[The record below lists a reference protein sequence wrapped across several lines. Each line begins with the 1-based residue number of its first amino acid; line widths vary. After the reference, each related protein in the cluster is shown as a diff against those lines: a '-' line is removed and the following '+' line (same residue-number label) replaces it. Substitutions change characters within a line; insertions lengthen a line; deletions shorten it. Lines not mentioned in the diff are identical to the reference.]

1 MIHSARFG
9 LRLLP
14 AVALLLIGACVPV
27 LNDGTPTGGRPTGTA
42 TPPQESA
49 AADATVE
56 PASATLTATA
66 VTTGVVAPAVN
77 SGLLLTTPLTMNVTG
92 PISPDHSIVGPV
104 GGPVMHGT
112 PVGDPTTDEDD
123 E

>member
-1 MIHSARFG
+1 MIHLARFG

-27 LNDGTPTGGRPTGTA
+27 LTDSTPDGTA

-49 AADATVE
+49 APEATVE
-56 PASATLTATA
+56 TASGTITATEA
-66 VTTGVVAPAVN
+66 TTGVVAPTVN

-104 GGPVMHGT
+104 GGPVMHET